1 VNDSFGGSPM
11 VGRALMGALD
21 NWEASRMVGLAQEAS
36 HRHGGEL
43 GQWPGLGQYFMKLRI
58 ADELFIGGK

>member
-1 VNDSFGGSPM
+1 M
-11 VGRALMGALD
+11 GRALMGALD
-21 NWEASRMVGLAQEAS
+21 NWEASRMVGLAREAS

-58 ADELFIGGK
+58 ADELFIGRK